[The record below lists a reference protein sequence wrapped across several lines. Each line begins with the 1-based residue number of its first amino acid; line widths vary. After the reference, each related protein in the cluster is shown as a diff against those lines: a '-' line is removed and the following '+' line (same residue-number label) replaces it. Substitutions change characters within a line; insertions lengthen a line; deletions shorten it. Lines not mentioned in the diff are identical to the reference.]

1 MTKRRVVVTG
11 LGIVSPVGN
20 SLKQA
25 WHNIINGVSGIAPI
39 THFNTDN
46 FAAKIAGEIKDF
58 DVTQYVSSKDAK
70 KMDPF
75 IHYAM
80 AAGHDAIEDSG
91 IEVTEENADRIGV
104 FVGAGIGGILG
115 IQNTTQTWLEKGP
128 RRISPFFIPSTIINM
143 ASGHLSIKYGLKGP
157 NLAMV
162 SACSS
167 ATHSIGMAFRSIVYG
182 DADVMVCGGAEYAS
196 TPIAIGGFSQSKA
209 LSTRNDDPTAA
220 SRPWDSERDGFVL
233 GDGAG
238 VMVIEEYEHAVKR
251 GAKIYA
257 ELSGFGM
264 SSDAYHMTAPSPGG
278 EGASRCMINAINDS
292 GIRADQFDY
301 VNAHGTSTP
310 QGDKGESDAIKVA
323 FGSQSKTLAVSS
335 TKSMTGHLLGAAGG
349 IESVFSV
356 MAIQDNVLPPTI
368 NLNNP
373 DPECDLDYVP
383 NTARESQVDVVISN
397 SFGFGGTN
405 GSLVFNA
412 LKVRT

>member
-1 MTKRRVVVTG
+1 MDKRRVVVTG

-20 SLKQA
+20 SVATA
-25 WHNIINGVSGIAPI
+25 WDNVVNGVSGIDRI
-39 THFNTDN
+39 THFDAGT
-46 FAAKIAGEIKDF
+46 FAAQIAGEVKGF
-58 DVTQYVSSKDAK
+58 DVTAYLSAKETK

-80 AAGHDAIEDSG
+80 AAGIDAMRDSG
-91 IEVTEENADRIGV
+91 LEVNEDNAERMGV
-104 FVGAGIGGILG
+104 YVGAGIGGIHS
-115 IQNTTQTWLEKGP
+115 IQKTTELWLQKGA

-143 ASGHLSIKYGLKGP
+143 AAGNLSIKYGLKGP

-167 ATHSIGMAFRSIVYG
+167 ATHSIGMAYRSIIYG
-182 DADVMVCGGAEYAS
+182 ETDVMLCGGAEYAS
-196 TPIAIGGFSQSKA
+196 TPIAIGGFASSKA
-209 LSTRNDDPTAA
+209 LSTRNDDPQAA
-220 SRPWDSERDGFVL
+220 SRPWDSGRDGFVL

-238 VMVIEEYEHAVKR
+238 ILVLEEYQHAKRR

-264 SSDAYHMTAPSPGG
+264 SSDAHHMTAPAPGG
-278 EGASRCMINAINDS
+278 EGAARCMTAAIKDS
-292 GIRADQFDY
+292 GFNPEQFDY

-310 QGDKGESDAIKVA
+310 QGDKGESDAIKLS
-323 FGSQSKTLAVSS
+323 FGEHAYQMGVTS

-349 IESVFSV
+349 IE
-356 MAIQDNVLPPTI
+356 AIFTVLSLHHQVLTPTI
-368 NLNNP
+368 NLTDP

-383 NTARESQVDVVISN
+383 NQARDGVINVAISN

-405 GSLVFNA
+405 GSLVFNRLQA
-412 LKVRT
+412 R

>member
-11 LGIVSPVGN
+11 MGIISPVGN
-20 SLKQA
+20 TLKQA
-25 WHNIINGVSGIAPI
+25 WDNIVNGVSGIAPI
-39 THFNTDN
+39 THFDTTD
-46 FAAKIAGEIKDF
+46 FSTKIAGEIKGF
-58 DVTQYVSSKDAK
+58 DVGDYLSPKDAK

-80 AAGHDAIEDSG
+80 AAGHDALADSG
-91 IEVTEENADRIGV
+91 LEVTEDNAERIGV
-104 FVGAGIGGILG
+104 YVGAGIGGILG
-115 IQNTTQTWLEKGP
+115 IQNTTETWLAKGP

-162 SACSS
+162 SACTS

-182 DADVMVCGGAEYAS
+182 DADVMLCGGTEHAS

-209 LSTRNDDPTAA
+209 LSSRNDDPTAA
-220 SRPWDSERDGFVL
+220 SRPWDSGRDGFVL

-238 VMVIEEYEHAVKR
+238 VMVLESYEHAVKR

-264 SSDAYHMTAPSPGG
+264 SSDAHHMTAPSPGG
-278 EGASRCMINAINDS
+278 EGAARCMINAIKDS
-292 GIRADQFDY
+292 GFAADQFSY

-310 QGDKGESDAIKVA
+310 QGDKGESDAVKVA
-323 FGSQSKTLAVSS
+323 FGAHAYDLAVSS

-349 IESVFSV
+349 IEAVFSA
-356 MAIQDNVLPPTI
+356 MAVKEQVLPPTI
-368 NLNNP
+368 NLVDP

-383 NTARESQVDVVISN
+383 NTARDADVKLVISN

-412 LKVRT
+412 LSAR

>member
-11 LGIVSPVGN
+11 MGIISPVGN
-20 SLKQA
+20 TLKQA
-25 WHNIINGVSGIAPI
+25 WDNIVNGVSGIAPI
-39 THFNTDN
+39 THFDTTN
-46 FAAKIAGEIKDF
+46 FATKIAGEIKNF
-58 DVTQYVSSKDAK
+58 EVTDYLSSKEAR

-80 AAGHDAIEDSG
+80 AAGHHAIEDSG
-91 IEVTEENADRIGV
+91 LQVTEENAERIGV
-104 FVGAGIGGILG
+104 YVGAGIGGILG
-115 IQNTTQTWLEKGP
+115 IQKTTEIWLAKGP

-209 LSTRNDDPTAA
+209 LSSRNDDPTTA
-220 SRPWDSERDGFVL
+220 SRPWDSGRDGFVL

-251 GAKIYA
+251 DAKIYA

-264 SSDAYHMTAPSPGG
+264 SSDAHHMTAPSAGG
-278 EGASRCMINAINDS
+278 EGAARCMKNAINDS
-292 GIRADQFDY
+292 AFNISQFNY

-310 QGDKGESDAIKVA
+310 QGDKGESDAVKVA
-323 FGSQSKTLAVSS
+323 FGAHAHDLAVSS

-349 IESVFSV
+349 IEAIFSV
-356 MAIQDNVLPPTI
+356 MAIKDQIIPPTI
-368 NLNNP
+368 NLTDP
-373 DPECDLDYVP
+373 DPQCDLDYVP
-383 NTARESQVDVVISN
+383 NTAREAVVDVVISN

-412 LKVRT
+412 LNTR

>member
-11 LGIVSPVGN
+11 MGIVSPVGN
-20 SLKQA
+20 TLQQA
-25 WHNIINGVSGIAPI
+25 WDHIVNGVSGIAPI
-39 THFNTDN
+39 THFDTSN
-46 FAAKIAGEIKDF
+46 FATTIAGEIKDF
-58 DVTQYVSSKDAK
+58 DITQYISSKDAK

-80 AAGHDAIEDSG
+80 AAGQDAIEDSG
-91 IEVTEENADRIGV
+91 LEVTDENAERIGV
-104 FVGAGIGGILG
+104 YVGAGIGGILG
-115 IQNTTQTWLEKGP
+115 IQNTTETWLAKGP

-167 ATHSIGMAFRSIVYG
+167 ATHSIGMAYRSIVYG
-182 DADVMVCGGAEYAS
+182 DADVMVCGGAEHAS
-196 TPIAIGGFSQSKA
+196 TPVAIGGFSQSKA
-209 LSTRNDDPTAA
+209 LSTRNDDPEAA
-220 SRPWDSERDGFVL
+220 SRPWDLERDGFVL

-238 VMVIEEYEHAVKR
+238 IMVIEEYEHAVKR

-264 SSDAYHMTAPSPGG
+264 SSDAHHMTAPSPGG
-278 EGASRCMINAINDS
+278 EGAARCMVNAINDS
-292 GIRADQFDY
+292 GFNCDQFDY

-310 QGDKGESDAIKVA
+310 QGDQGESDAVKVA
-323 FGSQSKTLAVSS
+323 FGHHAKSLAVSS

-349 IESVFSV
+349 IEAIFSA
-356 MAIQDNVLPPTI
+356 MAIHDQVLPPTI
-368 NLNNP
+368 NLTNP
-373 DPECDLDYVP
+373 DPACDLDYVP
-383 NTARESQVDVVISN
+383 NEARKSDVGVVISN

-405 GSLVFNA
+405 GSLVFNR
-412 LKVRT
+412 LTSK

>member
-11 LGIVSPVGN
+11 MGIISPVGN
-20 SLKQA
+20 TLKHA
-25 WHNIINGVSGIAPI
+25 WDNIVNGVSGIAPI
-39 THFNTDN
+39 THFDTTD
-46 FAAKIAGEIKDF
+46 FATKIAGEIKNFEITD
-58 DVTQYVSSKDAK
+58 YISSKDAK

-80 AAGHDAIEDSG
+80 AAGQDAIEDSG
-91 IEVTEENADRIGV
+91 IVVTEENAERIGV
-104 FVGAGIGGILG
+104 YVGAGIGGILG
-115 IQNTTQTWLEKGP
+115 IQNTTETWIAKGP

-143 ASGHLSIKYGLKGP
+143 ASGHISIKYGLKGP

-209 LSTRNDDPTAA
+209 LSSRNDDPTAA
-220 SRPWDSERDGFVL
+220 SRPWDLGRDGFVL

-238 VMVIEEYEHAVKR
+238 VMVIEEYEHALKR
-251 GAKIYA
+251 GAHIYA
-257 ELSGFGM
+257 EVSGFGM
-264 SSDAYHMTAPSPGG
+264 SSDAHHMTAPSPGG
-278 EGASRCMINAINDS
+278 EGAARCMVNAIKDS
-292 GIRADQFDY
+292 GFNPDQFNY

-310 QGDKGESDAIKVA
+310 QGDKGESDAVKIA
-323 FGSQSKTLAVSS
+323 FGSHAEKLAVSS

-349 IESVFSV
+349 IEAIFSA
-356 MAIQDNVLPPTI
+356 MAVKDQILPPTI
-368 NLNNP
+368 NLTDP
-373 DPECDLDYVP
+373 DPACDLDYVP
-383 NTARESQVDVVISN
+383 NTARETKADVVISN

-405 GSLVFNA
+405 GSLVFNS
-412 LKVRT
+412 LKARP

>member
-11 LGIVSPVGN
+11 MGIISPVGN
-20 SLKQA
+20 TLKQA
-25 WHNIINGVSGIAPI
+25 WDNIVNGISGIAPI
-39 THFNTDN
+39 THFDTTD
-46 FAAKIAGEIKDF
+46 FSTKIAGEIKDF
-58 DVTQYVSSKDAK
+58 NVGDYLSPKDAK

-80 AAGHDAIEDSG
+80 AAGHDALTDSG
-91 IEVTEENADRIGV
+91 LEVTEANAERIGV
-104 FVGAGIGGILG
+104 YVGAGIGGILG
-115 IQNTTQTWLEKGP
+115 IQNTTETWLAKGP

-162 SACSS
+162 SACTS

-182 DADVMVCGGAEYAS
+182 DADVMLCGGTEHAS

-209 LSTRNDDPTAA
+209 LSSRNDDPTAA
-220 SRPWDSERDGFVL
+220 SRPWDSGRDGFVL

-238 VMVIEEYEHAVKR
+238 VMVLEEYEHAVKR

-264 SSDAYHMTAPSPGG
+264 SSDAHHMTAPSPGG
-278 EGASRCMINAINDS
+278 EGAARCMINAIKDS
-292 GIRADQFDY
+292 GFAADQFSY

-310 QGDKGESDAIKVA
+310 QGDKGESDAVKVA
-323 FGSQSKTLAVSS
+323 FGAHAHDLAVSS

-349 IESVFSV
+349 IEAVFSA
-356 MAIQDNVLPPTI
+356 MAVKDQVLPPTI
-368 NLNNP
+368 NLVDP

-383 NTARESQVDVVISN
+383 NTARDAEVKLVISN

-412 LKVRT
+412 LSAR

>member
-11 LGIVSPVGN
+11 MGIISPVGN
-20 SLKQA
+20 TLKQA
-25 WHNIINGVSGIAPI
+25 WDNIVNGVSGIAPI
-39 THFNTDN
+39 THFDSTD
-46 FAAKIAGEIKDF
+46 FSTKIAGEIKNF
-58 DVTQYVSSKDAK
+58 EVTDYLSSKDAK

-80 AAGHDAIEDSG
+80 AAGQDAITDSG
-91 IEVTEENADRIGV
+91 LEITEENAERIGV
-104 FVGAGIGGILG
+104 YVGAGIGGILG
-115 IQNTTQTWLEKGP
+115 IQNTTETWLEKGP

-143 ASGHLSIKYGLKGP
+143 AAGHLSIKYGLKGP

-167 ATHSIGMAFRSIVYG
+167 ATHSIGMAMRSIVYG
-182 DADVMVCGGAEYAS
+182 DADVMICGGTEYAS

-209 LSTRNDDPTAA
+209 LSSRNDDPTAA
-220 SRPWDSERDGFVL
+220 SRPWDSGRDGFVL

-238 VMVIEEYEHAVKR
+238 IMVIEAYEHAVKR

-264 SSDAYHMTAPSPGG
+264 SSDAHHMTAPSPGG
-278 EGASRCMINAINDS
+278 EGASRCMLNAINDS
-292 GIRADQFDY
+292 GFNANQFNY

-310 QGDKGESDAIKVA
+310 QGDIGESDAVKAA
-323 FGSQSKTLAVSS
+323 FGAHAFDLAVSS

-349 IESVFSV
+349 IEAIFSV
-356 MAIQDNVLPPTI
+356 MAIKDQILPPTI
-368 NLNNP
+368 NLTDP
-373 DPECDLDYVP
+373 DPLCDLDYVP
-383 NTARESQVDVVISN
+383 ITAREAVVDVAISN
-397 SFGFGGTN
+397 SFGFCGSN

-412 LKVRT
+412 LKAR

>member
-11 LGIVSPVGN
+11 MGIVSPVGN
-20 SLKQA
+20 TLKAA
-25 WHNIINGVSGIAPI
+25 WQNIVNGVSGIAPI
-39 THFNTDN
+39 THFDTEG
-46 FAAKIAGEIKDF
+46 FAATIAGEIKDF
-58 DVTQYVSSKDAK
+58 DAKDYVSGKDAK

-80 AAGHDAIEDSG
+80 AAGTQAMEDSG
-91 IEVTEENADRIGV
+91 LEVTDANAERIGV
-104 FVGAGIGGILG
+104 YVGAGIGGILG
-115 IQNTTQTWLEKGP
+115 IQKTTETWLDKGP

-196 TPIAIGGFSQSKA
+196 TPIAIGGFSSSKA
-209 LSTRNDDPTAA
+209 LSTRNDDPAAA
-220 SRPWDSERDGFVL
+220 SRPWDKERDGFVL

-238 VMVIEEYEHAVKR
+238 VLVIEEYEHAVKR

-264 SSDAYHMTAPSPGG
+264 SSDAHHMTAPSPGG
-278 EGASRCMINAINDS
+278 EGAARCMANAIKDS
-292 GIRADQFDY
+292 GFNVDRFNY

-310 QGDKGESDAIKVA
+310 QGDKGESDAVKLT
-323 FGSQSKTLAVSS
+323 FGDHATNMGVTS

-349 IESVFSV
+349 IEAIFTAMSLHDQV
-356 MAIQDNVLPPTI
+356 MTPTI
-368 NLNNP
+368 NLTNP

-383 NTARESQVDVVISN
+383 NVARDAKIDVAISN

-405 GSLVFNA
+405 GSLVFNRLSA
-412 LKVRT
+412 K

>member
-11 LGIVSPVGN
+11 MGIVSPVGN
-20 SLKQA
+20 DMNSA
-25 WHNIINGVSGIAPI
+25 WQNIVNGVSGIAPI
-39 THFNTDN
+39 THFDTEG
-46 FAAKIAGEIKDF
+46 FAAQIAGEIKGF
-58 DVTQYVSSKDAK
+58 DVTEYLSAKEAK

-80 AAGHDAIEDSG
+80 AAGTQAFQDSG
-91 IEVTEENADRIGV
+91 LEVTEANAERIGV
-104 FVGAGIGGILG
+104 YVGAGIGGILG
-115 IQNTTQTWLEKGP
+115 IQNTTETWLSKGP

-143 ASGHLSIKYGLKGP
+143 ASGHLSIRYGLKGP

-167 ATHSIGMAFRSIVYG
+167 ATHSIGMAYRSIQYG
-182 DADVMVCGGAEYAS
+182 DADVMICGGAEYAS
-196 TPIAIGGFSQSKA
+196 TPIAIGGFASSKA

-220 SRPWDSERDGFVL
+220 SRPWDLERDGFVL

-238 VMVIEEYEHAVKR
+238 VLVIEEYEHAVKR

-264 SSDAYHMTAPSPGG
+264 SSDAHHMTAPSPGG
-278 EGASRCMINAINDS
+278 EGASRCMNNAINDS
-292 GIRADQFDY
+292 GFNPDQFDY

-310 QGDKGESDAIKVA
+310 QGDKGESDAVKLT
-323 FGSQSKTLAVSS
+323 FGDHAKNMAVTS

-349 IESVFSV
+349 IEAIFTV
-356 MAIQDNVLPPTI
+356 MSLHDQVMTPTI
-368 NLNNP
+368 NLTNP

-383 NTARESQVDVVISN
+383 NEARQAKIDVAISN

-405 GSLVFNA
+405 GSLVFNRLNA
-412 LKVRT
+412 K

>member
-11 LGIVSPVGN
+11 MGIISPVGN
-20 SLKQA
+20 TLKQA
-25 WHNIINGVSGIAPI
+25 WDNIVNGVSGIAPI
-39 THFNTDN
+39 THFDTTN
-46 FAAKIAGEIKDF
+46 FATKIAGEIKNF
-58 DVTQYVSSKDAK
+58 EVTDYLSGKEAK

-80 AAGHDAIEDSG
+80 AAGHHAIEDSG
-91 IEVTEENADRIGV
+91 LQVTEENAERIGV
-104 FVGAGIGGILG
+104 YVGAGIGGILG
-115 IQNTTQTWLEKGP
+115 IQKTTETWLAKGP

-143 ASGHLSIKYGLKGP
+143 ASGHFSIKYGLKGP

-209 LSTRNDDPTAA
+209 LSSRNDDPTAA
-220 SRPWDSERDGFVL
+220 SRPWDSGRDGFVL

-238 VMVIEEYEHAVKR
+238 VMVIEEYEHAAKR

-264 SSDAYHMTAPSPGG
+264 SSDAHHMTAPSPGG
-278 EGASRCMINAINDS
+278 EGAARCMKNAINDS
-292 GIRADQFDY
+292 AFNASQFNY

-310 QGDKGESDAIKVA
+310 QGDKGESDAVKVA
-323 FGSQSKTLAVSS
+323 FGAHAHDLAMSS

-349 IESVFSV
+349 IEAIFSV
-356 MAIQDNVLPPTI
+356 MAIKDQIIPPTI
-368 NLNNP
+368 NLTDP
-373 DPECDLDYVP
+373 DPQCDLDYVP
-383 NTARESQVDVVISN
+383 NVAREAVVDVAISN

-412 LKVRT
+412 LNTR

>member
-11 LGIVSPVGN
+11 MGIVSPVGN
-20 SLKQA
+20 TLKQA
-25 WHNIINGVSGIAPI
+25 WDNIVNGVSGIAPI
-39 THFNTDN
+39 THFDTTH
-46 FAAKIAGEIKDF
+46 FATTIAGEIKDF
-58 DVTQYVSSKDAK
+58 DITEYISSKDAK

-80 AAGHDAIEDSG
+80 AAGQNAIEDSG
-91 IEVTEENADRIGV
+91 LEVTDENAERIGV
-104 FVGAGIGGILG
+104 YVGAGIGGILG
-115 IQNTTQTWLEKGP
+115 IQNTTETWLTRGP

-143 ASGHLSIKYGLKGP
+143 AAGHLSIKYGLKGP

-167 ATHSIGMAFRSIVYG
+167 ATHSIGMAFRSIIYG
-182 DADVMVCGGAEYAS
+182 DADVMVCGGAEHAS
-196 TPIAIGGFSQSKA
+196 TPVAIGGFSQSKA

-238 VMVIEEYEHAVKR
+238 IMVIEEYEHALKR

-264 SSDAYHMTAPSPGG
+264 SSDAHHMTAPSPGG
-278 EGASRCMINAINDS
+278 EGAARCMVNAIKDS
-292 GIRADQFDY
+292 GFNAEQFDY

-310 QGDKGESDAIKVA
+310 QGDQGESDAVKVA
-323 FGSQSKTLAVSS
+323 FGAHAYNLAVSS

-349 IESVFSV
+349 IEAIFSA
-356 MAIQDNVLPPTI
+356 MAINDQVLPPTI
-368 NLNNP
+368 NLTNP
-373 DPECDLDYVP
+373 DPVCDLDYVP
-383 NTARESQVDVVISN
+383 LIARKSKVDVVISN

-405 GSLVFNA
+405 GSLVFNS
-412 LKVRT
+412 LKAK

>member
-11 LGIVSPVGN
+11 MGIVSPVGN
-20 SLKQA
+20 TLKQA
-25 WHNIINGVSGIAPI
+25 WDNIVNGVSGIAPI
-39 THFNTDN
+39 THFDTTD
-46 FAAKIAGEIKDF
+46 FATKIAGEIKNFEIAD
-58 DVTQYVSSKDAK
+58 YLSGKDAK

-80 AAGHDAIEDSG
+80 AAGHDAITDSG
-91 IEVTEENADRIGV
+91 LEITEQNAERIGV
-104 FVGAGIGGILG
+104 YVGAGIGGILG
-115 IQNTTQTWLEKGP
+115 IQNTTETWLKKGP

-162 SACSS
+162 SACTS
-167 ATHSIGMAFRSIVYG
+167 ATHSIGMALRSIVYG
-182 DADVMVCGGAEYAS
+182 DADVMVCGGTEHAS
-196 TPIAIGGFSQSKA
+196 TPIAIGGFSQAKA
-209 LSTRNDDPTAA
+209 LSTFNEDPTAA
-220 SRPWDSERDGFVL
+220 SRPWDKARDGFVL

-238 VMVIEEYEHAVKR
+238 VMVIEEYEHAIKR

-264 SSDAYHMTAPSPGG
+264 SSDAHHMTAPSPGG
-278 EGASRCMINAINDS
+278 EGASRCMKNAIKDS
-292 GIRADQFDY
+292 GFNNDQFTY

-310 QGDKGESDAIKVA
+310 QGDKGESDAVKIT
-323 FGSQSKTLAVSS
+323 FGEHAYELAVSS

-349 IESVFSV
+349 IEAIFSV
-356 MAIQDNVLPPTI
+356 MAIKDQILPPTI
-368 NLNNP
+368 NLINA
-373 DPECDLDYVP
+373 DEGCDLDYVP
-383 NTARESQVDVVISN
+383 NTARETKVEVAITN

-412 LKVRT
+412 LEIRK

>member
-1 MTKRRVVVTG
+1 MDKRRVVVTG

-20 SLKQA
+20 SVATA
-25 WHNIINGVSGIAPI
+25 WDNVVNGVSGIDRI
-39 THFNTDN
+39 THFDAGT
-46 FAAKIAGEIKDF
+46 FAAQIAGEVKDF
-58 DVTQYVSSKDAK
+58 DVTAYLSAKEAK

-80 AAGHDAIEDSG
+80 AAGIDAMRDSG
-91 IEVTEENADRIGV
+91 LEVNEDNAERMGV
-104 FVGAGIGGILG
+104 YVGAGIGGIHS
-115 IQNTTQTWLEKGP
+115 IQKTTELWLQKGA

-143 ASGHLSIKYGLKGP
+143 AAGNLSIKYGLKGP

-167 ATHSIGMAFRSIVYG
+167 ATHSIGMAYRSIIYG
-182 DADVMVCGGAEYAS
+182 ETDVMLCGGAEYAS
-196 TPIAIGGFSQSKA
+196 TPIAIGGFASSKA
-209 LSTRNDDPTAA
+209 LSTRNDDPQAA
-220 SRPWDSERDGFVL
+220 SRPWDSGRDGFVL

-238 VMVIEEYEHAVKR
+238 ILVLEEYQHAKRR

-264 SSDAYHMTAPSPGG
+264 SSDAHHMTAPAPGG
-278 EGASRCMINAINDS
+278 EGAARCMTAAIKDS
-292 GIRADQFDY
+292 GFNPEQFDY

-310 QGDKGESDAIKVA
+310 QGDKGESDAIKLS
-323 FGSQSKTLAVSS
+323 FGEHAYQMGVTS

-349 IESVFSV
+349 IE
-356 MAIQDNVLPPTI
+356 AIFTVLSLHHQVLTPTI
-368 NLNNP
+368 NLTDP

-383 NTARESQVDVVISN
+383 NQARDGVINVAISN

-405 GSLVFNA
+405 GSLVFNRLQA
-412 LKVRT
+412 R

>member
-1 MTKRRVVVTG
+1 MTRRRVVVTG
-11 LGIVSPVGN
+11 MGIISPVGN
-20 SLKQA
+20 TLNQA
-25 WHNIINGVSGIAPI
+25 WTNIINGVSGIGPI
-39 THFNTDN
+39 THFDTTD
-46 FAAKIAGEIKDF
+46 FSTKIAGEIKDF
-58 DVTQYVSSKDAK
+58 EVTDYLSSKDAK

-80 AAGHDAIEDSG
+80 AAGQDAINDSG
-91 IEVTEENADRIGV
+91 LEITEDNAERIGV
-104 FVGAGIGGILG
+104 YVGAGIGGILG
-115 IQNTTQTWLEKGP
+115 IQNTTETWVEKGP

-162 SACSS
+162 SACTS
-167 ATHSIGMAFRSIVYG
+167 ATHSIGMALRSIVYG
-182 DADVMVCGGAEYAS
+182 DADVMICGGTEHAS
-196 TPIAIGGFSQSKA
+196 TPIAIGGFSQAKA
-209 LSTRNDDPTAA
+209 LSSRNDDPAKA
-220 SRPWDSERDGFVL
+220 SRPWDLGRDGFVL

-238 VMVIEEYEHAVKR
+238 IMVIEEYEHAKRR

-264 SSDAYHMTAPSPGG
+264 SSDAHHMTAPSPGG
-278 EGASRCMINAINDS
+278 EGAARCMTNAIKDS
-292 GIRADQFDY
+292 GFKVTDFDY

-310 QGDKGESDAIKVA
+310 QGDQGESDAVKVA
-323 FGSQSKTLAVSS
+323 FGSHAHDLAVSS

-349 IESVFSV
+349 IEAIFSV
-356 MAIQDNVLPPTI
+356 MAIKDQILPPTI
-368 NLNNP
+368 NLTDP

-383 NTARESQVDVVISN
+383 NKAREAQVDVVITN

-412 LKVRT
+412 LKAR

>member
-1 MTKRRVVVTG
+1 MDKRRVVVTG

-20 SLKQA
+20 VVETA
-25 WHNIINGVSGIAPI
+25 WNNVVNGVSGIGRI
-39 THFNTDN
+39 SHFDATT
-46 FAAKIAGEIKDF
+46 FAAQIAGEIKDF
-58 DVTQYVSSKDAK
+58 DVTVYLSTKEAK

-80 AAGHDAIEDSG
+80 AAGIDAMSDSG
-91 IEVTEENADRIGV
+91 LEVNEDNAERIGV
-104 FVGAGIGGILG
+104 YVGAGIGGIHS
-115 IQNTTQTWLEKGP
+115 IQKTTELWLQKGA

-143 ASGHLSIKYGLKGP
+143 ASGNLSIKYGLKGP

-167 ATHSIGMAFRSIVYG
+167 ATHSIGMAYRSIVYG
-182 DADVMVCGGAEYAS
+182 ETDVMLCGGAEYAS
-196 TPIAIGGFSQSKA
+196 TPIAIGGFASSKA
-209 LSTRNDDPTAA
+209 LSTRNDDPQAA
-220 SRPWDSERDGFVL
+220 SRPWDRGRDGFVL

-238 VMVIEEYEHAVKR
+238 VLVLEEYQHAKDR

-264 SSDAYHMTAPSPGG
+264 SSDAHHMTAPSPGG
-278 EGASRCMINAINDS
+278 EGAARCMTAAIKDS
-292 GIRADQFDY
+292 GFNPEQFDY

-310 QGDKGESDAIKVA
+310 QGDKGESDAIKRS
-323 FGSQSKTLAVSS
+323 FGEHAYQMAVTS

-349 IESVFSV
+349 IE
-356 MAIQDNVLPPTI
+356 AIFTALSLYHQVLTPTI
-368 NLNNP
+368 NLTDP

-383 NTARESQVDVVISN
+383 NQARDGVINVAISN

-405 GSLVFNA
+405 GSLVFNR
-412 LKVRT
+412 LKAR

>member
-11 LGIVSPVGN
+11 MGIISPVGN
-20 SLKQA
+20 TLNTA
-25 WHNIINGVSGIAPI
+25 WNNIVNGVSGIAPI
-39 THFNTDN
+39 THFDTTD
-46 FAAKIAGEIKDF
+46 FTAKIAGEIKDF
-58 DVTQYVSSKDAK
+58 DVKQYISGKDAK

-80 AAGHDAIEDSG
+80 AAGEDAISDSG
-91 IEVTEENADRIGV
+91 IEITDQNAERIGV
-104 FVGAGIGGILG
+104 YIGAGIGGILG
-115 IQNTTQTWLEKGP
+115 IQNTTETWLSKGP

-143 ASGHLSIKYGLKGP
+143 ASGNLSIKYGLKGP

-162 SACSS
+162 SACTS
-167 ATHSIGMAFRSIVYG
+167 ATHSIGMAYRSIVYG

-220 SRPWDSERDGFVL
+220 SRPWDSDRDGFVL

-238 VMVIEEYEHAVKR
+238 VMVLEEYEQAIKR

-257 ELSGFGM
+257 EISGFGM
-264 SSDAYHMTAPSPGG
+264 SSDAHHMTAPSPGG
-278 EGASRCMINAINDS
+278 EGAARCMTNAINDS
-292 GIRADQFDY
+292 GFNVDQFDY

-310 QGDKGESDAIKVA
+310 QGDKGESDAVKVA
-323 FGSQSKTLAVSS
+323 FGSHASQLAVSS

-349 IESVFSV
+349 IEAIFSV
-356 MAIQDNVLPPTI
+356 MALKDQILPPTI
-368 NLNNP
+368 NLTNP

-383 NTARESQVDVVISN
+383 NTAREVKTNVVISN

-405 GSLVFNA
+405 GSLVFNRPEA
-412 LKVRT
+412 K

>member
-11 LGIVSPVGN
+11 MGIVSPVGN
-20 SLKQA
+20 TLKQA
-25 WHNIINGVSGIAPI
+25 WDNIVNGVSGIAPI
-39 THFNTDN
+39 THFDTTD
-46 FAAKIAGEIKDF
+46 FATKIAGEIKNFQITD
-58 DVTQYVSSKDAK
+58 YLSNKDAK

-80 AAGHDAIEDSG
+80 AAGEDAIADSG
-91 IEVTEENADRIGV
+91 LEVTEKNAERIGV
-104 FVGAGIGGILG
+104 YVGAGIGGILG
-115 IQNTTQTWLEKGP
+115 IQNTTETWLAKGP

-162 SACSS
+162 SACTS
-167 ATHSIGMAFRSIVYG
+167 ATHSIGMASRSIVYG
-182 DADVMVCGGAEYAS
+182 DADVMICGGTEHAS
-196 TPIAIGGFSQSKA
+196 TPIAIGGFSQAKA
-209 LSTRNDDPTAA
+209 LSTYNEEPTVA
-220 SRPWDSERDGFVL
+220 SRPWNSGRDGFVL

-264 SSDAYHMTAPSPGG
+264 SSDAHHMTAPSPGG
-278 EGASRCMINAINDS
+278 EGAARCMKNAINDS
-292 GIRADQFDY
+292 GFNTNEFSY

-310 QGDKGESDAIKVA
+310 QGDKGESDAVKIA
-323 FGSQSKTLAVSS
+323 FGAHAYDLAVSS

-349 IESVFSV
+349 IEAIFSA
-356 MAIQDNVLPPTI
+356 MAIKDQILPPTI
-368 NLNNP
+368 NLVDP
-373 DPECDLDYVP
+373 DVECDLDYVP
-383 NTARESQVDVVISN
+383 LTARETVVDVVISN

-412 LKVRT
+412 LKAR

>member
-11 LGIVSPVGN
+11 MGIVSPVGN
-20 SLKQA
+20 TLQSA
-25 WHNIINGVSGIAPI
+25 WQNIVNGVSGIAPI
-39 THFNTDN
+39 THFDTEG

-58 DVTQYVSSKDAK
+58 DVKEYVSGKDAK

-80 AAGHDAIEDSG
+80 AAGTQAMEDSG
-91 IEVTEENADRIGV
+91 LEVTEANAERIGV
-104 FVGAGIGGILG
+104 YVGAGIGGILG
-115 IQNTTQTWLEKGP
+115 IQNTTETWLEKGP

-167 ATHSIGMAFRSIVYG
+167 ATHSIGMAYRSIVYG

-196 TPIAIGGFSQSKA
+196 TPIAIGGFSSSKA

-220 SRPWDSERDGFVL
+220 SRPWDAERDGFVL

-238 VMVIEEYEHAVKR
+238 VLVIEDYEHAIKR

-257 ELSGFGM
+257 EISGFGM
-264 SSDAYHMTAPSPGG
+264 SSDAHHMTAPSPGG
-278 EGASRCMINAINDS
+278 EGAARCMANAIADS
-292 GIRADQFDY
+292 GFNKDQFNY

-310 QGDKGESDAIKVA
+310 QGDKGESDAVKLT
-323 FGSQSKTLAVSS
+323 FGDHANHMGVTS

-349 IESVFSV
+349 IEAIFTV
-356 MAIQDNVLPPTI
+356 MSLHDQIMTPTI
-368 NLNNP
+368 NLTNP
-373 DPECDLDYVP
+373 DPACDLDYVP
-383 NTARESQVDVVISN
+383 NHARDAKINVAISN

-405 GSLVFNA
+405 GSLVFNQLSA
-412 LKVRT
+412 K

>member
-1 MTKRRVVVTG
+1 MDKRRVVVTG

-20 SLKQA
+20 VVETA
-25 WHNIINGVSGIAPI
+25 WNNVVNGVSGIGRI
-39 THFNTDN
+39 SHFDATT
-46 FAAKIAGEIKDF
+46 FAAQIAGEIKDF
-58 DVTQYVSSKDAK
+58 DVTVYLSTKEAK

-80 AAGHDAIEDSG
+80 AAGIDAMSDSG
-91 IEVTEENADRIGV
+91 LEVNEDNAERIGV
-104 FVGAGIGGILG
+104 YVGAGIGGIHS
-115 IQNTTQTWLEKGP
+115 IQKTTELWLQKGA

-143 ASGHLSIKYGLKGP
+143 ASGNLSIKYGLKGP

-167 ATHSIGMAFRSIVYG
+167 ATHSIGMAYRSIVYG
-182 DADVMVCGGAEYAS
+182 ETDVMLCGGAEYAS
-196 TPIAIGGFSQSKA
+196 TPIAIGGFASSKA
-209 LSTRNDDPTAA
+209 LSTRNDDPQAA
-220 SRPWDSERDGFVL
+220 SRPWDRGRDGFVL

-238 VMVIEEYEHAVKR
+238 VLVLEEYQHAKDR

-264 SSDAYHMTAPSPGG
+264 SSDAHHMTAPSPGG
-278 EGASRCMINAINDS
+278 EGAARCMTAAIRDS
-292 GIRADQFDY
+292 GFNPEQFDY

-310 QGDKGESDAIKVA
+310 QGDKGESDAIKRS
-323 FGSQSKTLAVSS
+323 FGEHAYQMAVTS

-349 IESVFSV
+349 IE
-356 MAIQDNVLPPTI
+356 AIFTALSLYHQVLTPTI
-368 NLNNP
+368 NLTDP

-383 NTARESQVDVVISN
+383 NQARDGVINVAISN

-405 GSLVFNA
+405 GSLVFNR
-412 LKVRT
+412 LKAR